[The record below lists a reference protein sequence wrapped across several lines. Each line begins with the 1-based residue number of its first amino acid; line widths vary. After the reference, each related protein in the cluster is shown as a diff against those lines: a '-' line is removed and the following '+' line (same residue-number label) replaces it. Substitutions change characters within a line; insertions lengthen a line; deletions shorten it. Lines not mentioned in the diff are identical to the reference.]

1 MDKLTHLLRVEFL
14 PAVVGAYLLAIDLPA
29 ALPVRFGRRRR
40 AVLLAGRYVYCGSAY
55 GPGGLRAR
63 VGRHLRRDKPIR
75 WHVDRLTAAGRIVEV
90 LAVPDGDECD
100 LFAAVSGCPGAAVPL
115 PGFGSS
121 DCRRCP
127 AHLLRV
133 PLTFSPG
140 NGIAGQA
147 YTAVEVVPPSHREGN
162 IAAS

>member
-1 MDKLTHLLRVEFL
+1 MDELTRPLRVDAL
-14 PAVVGAYLLAIDLPA
+14 PTAVGAYLLTIDLTT
-29 ALPVRFGRRRR
+29 ALPLHLGRRPPT
-40 AVLLAGRYVYCGSAY
+40 VLPPGRYVYCGSAY

-75 WHVDRLTAAGRIVEV
+75 WHVDRLTTAGRIAGV
-90 LAVPDGDECD
+90 LTLPGGNECD
-100 LFAAVSGCPGAAVPL
+100 LFAAVSGDPDSDVPL

-121 DCRRCP
+121 DCGRCP

-133 PLTFSPG
+133 PLTFSLG
-140 NGIAGQA
+140 NKFGGQA
-147 YTAVEVVPPSHREGN
+147 YMAGEVVPPSHREGN

>member
-1 MDKLTHLLRVEFL
+1 MDELTRPLVADAL
-14 PAVVGAYLLAIDLPA
+14 PTAVGAYVLTVDLAA
-29 ALPVRFGRRRR
+29 ALPLRLGRQPPTIMP
-40 AVLLAGRYVYCGSAY
+40 AGRYVYCGSAY

-63 VGRHLRRDKPIR
+63 LGRHLRRDKAVR
-75 WHVDRLTAAGRIVEV
+75 WHIDRLTAAGRMVEAV
-90 LAVPDGDECD
+90 AVPGGNECD
-100 LFAAVSGCPGAAVPL
+100 LFAALSDCPDSRVPL

-127 AHLLRV
+127 AHLLAV
-133 PLTFSPG
+133 PLTLSLG
-140 NGIAGQA
+140 NKFGGQA